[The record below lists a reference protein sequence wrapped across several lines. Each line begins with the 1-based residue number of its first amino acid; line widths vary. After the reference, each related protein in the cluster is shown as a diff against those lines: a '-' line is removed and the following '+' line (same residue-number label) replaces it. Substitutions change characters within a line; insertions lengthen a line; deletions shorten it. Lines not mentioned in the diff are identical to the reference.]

1 LVILAD
7 PTSYEVVKTLGYNV
21 VKTQLHSVPPFAA
34 AFGLCIILAWLSD
47 RTNLRLPFVL
57 FSGALIIIGLAIL
70 MTVHSGFS
78 VRYLGINLV
87 CMGALAA
94 APSIVCWYLMN
105 LRGHKERSIGSAF
118 MISFGN
124 TGGILAPF
132 AFLTKYAPYYHTG
145 YSICMGVTAL
155 GLAATLLYTLLILRR
170 NRISKQAGAEKS
182 FRLSL

>member
-1 LVILAD
+1 
-7 PTSYEVVKTLGYNV
+7 VVN
-21 VKTQLHSVPPFAA
+21 TQLHSVPPFAA
-34 AFGLCIILAWLSD
+34 AFGLCIILVWLSD

-57 FSGALIIIGLAIL
+57 FSGALIIIGLATL
-70 MTVHSGFS
+70 MTVHTGFS

-87 CMGALAA
+87 CMGALSAGLG
-94 APSIVCWYLMN
+94 IVCWYLMN

-145 YSICMGVTAL
+145 YAICIGVTAL
-155 GLAATLLYTLLILRR
+155 GLTATFLYTLLILRR
-170 NRISKQAGAEKS
+170 NRTSKYARAEKR
-182 FRLSL
+182 FRFSL